1 MKTLHNRSIHV
12 SLGLTAIAVTLASVI
27 TLSGTVGAQPTSS
40 PSAANQ
46 PPTNKERLAE
56 VRKLARTDAPS
67 AAKELRSM
75 DHASFES
82 TDQDTWFDIARSVA
96 LRTGD
101 KDWLMSLQEHR
112 SEFSDVYIYRILL
125 AGGMLEE
132 GRLAEAK
139 AELAKIEDL
148 NKVNVR
154 DRRRAYALQARMA
167 WLEGDAA
174 AERVAVENV
183 VHELQYWGAKSC
195 QGCHDDSKHPNQA
208 PLLDVRQTWY
218 AQRLVALIKQQGD
231 AVQVREKA
239 QATLASDPAHIDSLL
254 HLGYANMAL
263 GKEGEADTAF
273 ARIPWMKIPGREGG
287 SPRMMTPYP

>member
-1 MKTLHNRSIHV
+1 MKTLRTRTFHV
-12 SLGLTAIAVTLASVI
+12 SLGVTAIAVALASVV
-27 TLSGTVGAQPTSS
+27 TLPGTVGAQPTSS
-40 PSAANQ
+40 PSAGKQ
-46 PPTNKERLAE
+46 PATNKERLAE

-67 AAKELRSM
+67 AAKELRRM
-75 DHASFES
+75 DHASFEP
-82 TDQDTWFDIARSVA
+82 TDQDTWYDIARSVA

-101 KDWLMSLQEHR
+101 KDWLMSLQDHR

-125 AGGMLEE
+125 AGGLLEE
-132 GRLAEAK
+132 GRLVEAR
-139 AELAKIEDL
+139 AELAKIDNLE
-148 NKVNVR
+148 NVNVR
-154 DRRRAYALQARMA
+154 DRRRAYALEARMA

-174 AERVAVENV
+174 AERVAVEKV

-195 QGCHDDSKHPNQA
+195 QGCHDDSKYPDQA

-218 AQRLVALIKQQGD
+218 AQRLVALMKQQGD

-239 QATLASDPAHIDSLL
+239 EATLASDPASVDSLL

-263 GKEGEADTAF
+263 GNEGEADTVF
-273 ARIPWMKIPGREGG
+273 AKVSWMKIPGREGG

>member
-1 MKTLHNRSIHV
+1 MKTLRNRTIHV
-12 SLGLTAIAVTLASVI
+12 SLGLTAIAVSLASVM
-27 TLSGTVGAQPTSS
+27 TLSGTVGAQPAVS
-40 PSAANQ
+40 PSATKQ
-46 PPTNKERLAE
+46 PATNKERLAE

-82 TDQDTWFDIARSVA
+82 TDQDTWYDIARSVA

-101 KDWLMSLQEHR
+101 KDWLMSLHNHR
-112 SEFSDVYIYRILL
+112 SEFSDVYVYRILL

-195 QGCHDDSKHPNQA
+195 QGCHDDSKYPNQA
-208 PLLDVRQTWY
+208 PLLDVQQTWY
-218 AQRLVALIKQQGD
+218 AQRLVALMKQQGD
-231 AVQVREKA
+231 AAQVREKS
-239 QATLASDPAHIDSLL
+239 QDSLTKDPASVDALL
-254 HLGYANMAL
+254 HLAYSDMAL
-263 GKEGEADTAF
+263 GKNGEADAAF
-273 ARIPWMKIPGREGG
+273 AKIPWMKIPGREGG
-287 SPRMMTPYP
+287 TPRMMTPYP